1 MNAGEL
7 IILGRQL
14 TRIGTAALRDARLP
28 GGAIPTGISLVG
40 ADVLTHP
47 ATSVSEI
54 AQRTGLRPGYVSES
68 VAELRDRGVVEI
80 EPHPGDEGRT
90 RVRLAEDAPPERAT
104 TAALADVTAALRDAL
119 GPETSPDTV
128 TESLAALAEL
138 ARRLGPGSS
147 GSAPAGPG
155 VSTAA
160 ADEPARDATEE
171 EQTEETLITR
181 AVPTRS
187 AGTGAGAREAL
198 EPDARGDED
207 GSDEGGPDES
217 KPDATRV
224 DSTRIDRTRVDRTR
238 VDLSRTRV
246 DATRADRTRVDLPPP
261 DPTRADWKR
270 AGLPRAASS
279 GGISSGGTG
288 AGNTANARR
297 AVRAKTDPA
306 VRSRS
311 GRKRQSRLS
320 RIARYL
326 TGDQ

>member
-1 MNAGEL
+1 MCRQRCIVGEMNAGEL

-40 ADVLTHP
+40 ADVLAHP

-54 AQRTGLRPGYVSES
+54 AQRTGLRQGYVSES
-68 VAELRDRGVVEI
+68 VTELRDRGVVET
-80 EPHPGDEGRT
+80 EPDPGDEGRT
-90 RVRLAEDAPPERAT
+90 RVRLAADAHPERAT
-104 TAALADVTAALRDAL
+104 TAALADVTSALRAAL

-128 TESLAALAEL
+128 TAALDALTEL
-138 ARRLGPGSS
+138 TGRLSPVSS

-155 VSTAA
+155 HSKAA
-160 ADEPARDATEE
+160 PDQPAGDAEDEE
-171 EQTEETLITR
+171 ETEETLITR

-187 AGTGAGAREAL
+187 AGADAAPRESG
-198 EPDARGDED
+198 EPDACDD
-207 GSDEGGPDES
+207 GPDEGE
-217 KPDATRV
+217 PDVTRM
-224 DSTRIDRTRVDRTR
+224 DSTRADRTR

-246 DATRADRTRVDLPPP
+246 DATRADRTRADLPRP
-261 DPTRADWKR
+261 
-270 AGLPRAASS
+270 ASS
-279 GGISSGGTG
+279 GGSG
-288 AGNTANARR
+288 AANTANARR

-326 TGDQ
+326 TGDE

>member
-40 ADVLTHP
+40 ADVLAHP

-54 AQRTGLRPGYVSES
+54 AQRTGLRPAYVSES
-68 VAELRDRGVVEI
+68 VTELRDRGVVET
-80 EPHPGDEGRT
+80 EPDPGDEGRT
-90 RVRLAEDAPPERAT
+90 RVRLAADARPERAT
-104 TAALADVTAALRDAL
+104 TAALADVTSALRDAL
-119 GPETSPDTV
+119 GPETRPDTL
-128 TESLAALAEL
+128 TAALAALTEIN
-138 ARRLGPGSS
+138 RRLSPGAS

-155 VSTAA
+155 LATAA
-160 ADEPARDATEE
+160 PDQPAGDAEDEE
-171 EQTEETLITR
+171 ETEETLITR

-187 AGTGAGAREAL
+187 ARSDADPREPG
-198 EPDARGDED
+198 EPDAHGDGD
-207 GSDEGGPDES
+207 DPDEGEPDV
-217 KPDATRV
+217 TQV
-224 DSTRIDRTRVDRTR
+224 DSTRVDRTR

-270 AGLPRAASS
+270 ADLPRPASS
-279 GGISSGGTG
+279 GGAG

-297 AVRAKTDPA
+297 AVRAKADPA

-326 TGDQ
+326 TGGE